1 MTKHA
6 RLIVFLISILLITS
20 SVNSKE
26 PQSCDYLKYINEII
40 EDFAK
45 EMKTKYDLH
54 CYGSGGSMPTDVEE
68 IEAMFISY
76 SHMTVDEARKIE
88 INAVQ
93 DLIRRINSHEKIRPY
108 LREYPF
114 HQGRVG
120 VSISFRTKTDDRP
133 FDGSVA
139 LVFLARNKIFY
150 KAAEMKMSAPIP
162 LTRINKNNEWT
173 TEVQPGELKETLIP
187 LLEETYEEA
196 LKIAGITPYLNQ
208 KR

>member
-1 MTKHA
+1 MIKYV
-6 RLIVFLISILLITS
+6 RLIIFLITTLLTAPP
-20 SVNSKE
+20 VYYKESK
-26 PQSCDYLKYINEII
+26 SCDYLKYVDEII

-45 EMKTKYDLH
+45 DMKTKYGLH

-76 SHMTVDEARKIE
+76 SHMTVDEARKVE
-88 INAVQ
+88 INAIQ

-196 LKIAGITPYLNQ
+196 LKIAGLTPYLNQ

>member
-1 MTKHA
+1 MTKHV
-6 RLIVFLISILLITS
+6 RLIIFLITTLLTTS
-20 SVNSKE
+20 PIDSKE
-26 PQSCDYLKYINEII
+26 SKSCDYLKYVDEII

-45 EMKTKYDLH
+45 DMKNKYGLH
-54 CYGSGGSMPTDVEE
+54 CCGSGGSMPTDVEE

-76 SHMTVDEARKIE
+76 SHMTVEEARKVE

-108 LREYPF
+108 LKEYPF

-139 LVFLARNKIFY
+139 LVFLAKNKIFY
-150 KAAEMKMSAPIP
+150 KSAEMKMSAPIP

-173 TEVQPGELKETLIP
+173 TEVKPGELKETLTP

-196 LKIAGITPYLNQ
+196 LKIAGIIPHATQ
-208 KR
+208 KQ